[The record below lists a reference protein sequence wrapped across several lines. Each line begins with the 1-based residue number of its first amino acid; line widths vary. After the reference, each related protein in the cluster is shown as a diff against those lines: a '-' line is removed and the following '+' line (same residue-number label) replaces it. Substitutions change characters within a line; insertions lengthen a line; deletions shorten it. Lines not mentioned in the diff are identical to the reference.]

1 MRRVL
6 KWLQPTLLV
15 AATLFIALF
24 LRSRWPE
31 LRAHDW
37 ELDAGW
43 LALSAGFMLASWAL
57 EIAIWRSLLAD
68 AGGRLGFVPAARI
81 WFLSAIVR
89 YIPGNV
95 WQPLSMTL
103 QAQRAGV
110 RPEATL
116 TSVALYQVAILL
128 AAAPLAAVYFGV
140 SGNWGLLTGYLSSVA
155 PALIALGLAPVLAFI
170 LRPDLLAGLLAWLLE
185 KAGRPRLEVRFT
197 RARLVA
203 VLTLAAADWL
213 LWGACF
219 ATLTFAIQPFTPG
232 ERATL
237 FPHLVAVYP
246 IAYVI
251 GFLSFITPSG
261 FGVREGAFYVLLA
274 PLLGGG
280 VVTVA
285 ALAMRVW
292 NLLGEIVMAAL
303 SALGGRIRAPA
314 PPAPRA
320 IPAQFPAQP
329 GQEPPG

>member
-1 MRRVL
+1 MRRIL
-6 KWLQPTLLV
+6 KWLQPVLLV
-15 AATLFIALF
+15 AAALFIALF
-24 LRSRWPE
+24 LRGQWAE
-31 LRAHDW
+31 LRAHPW
-37 ELDAGW
+37 ELNAGW
-43 LALSAGFMLASWAL
+43 LALSALLMLASWAL

-68 AGGRLGFVPAARI
+68 AGGALGYIPAARI

-116 TSVALYQVAILL
+116 TGVALYQVVILL
-128 AAAPLAAVYFGV
+128 AAAPLAALYFGL
-140 SGNWGLLTGYLSSVA
+140 SGNWGLLTGFLSGAA

-170 LRPDLLAGLLAWLLE
+170 LRPDLLAGMLGWLLK
-185 KAGRPRLEVRFT
+185 KAGRPRLDVRFT
-197 RARLVA
+197 RGRLAA
-203 VLTLAAADWL
+203 VLALAAADWL

-219 ATLTFAIQPFTPG
+219 ATLVFGIQPFAPG
-232 ERATL
+232 ERAAL

-246 IAYVI
+246 IAYVV

-274 PLLGGG
+274 PLMGGG

-292 NLLGEIVMAAL
+292 NLLGEIVMAGL
-303 SALGGRIRAPA
+303 SALGGPLDAPA
-314 PPAPRA
+314 PVAPRPLA
-320 IPAQFPAQP
+320 AQP

>member
-1 MRRVL
+1 
-6 KWLQPTLLV
+6 LV
-15 AATLFIALF
+15 AAALFIAVF
-24 LRSRWPE
+24 LRSQWAE
-31 LRAHDW
+31 LRVHEW
-37 ELDAGW
+37 QLHPGW
-43 LALSAGFMLASWAL
+43 LALSAGLMLVSWAL

-68 AGGRLGFVPAARI
+68 AGGSLGFIDAARI

-128 AAAPLAAVYFGV
+128 AAAPLAAVYFGA
-140 SGNWGLLTGYLSSVA
+140 SGNWGLLTDYLSGVA
-155 PALIALGLAPVLAFI
+155 PALIALGLAPVLAFV
-170 LRPDLLAGLLAWLLE
+170 LRPDLLAGMLGWLLE
-185 KAGRPRLEVRFT
+185 KTGRPRLDVRFT

-203 VLTLAAADWL
+203 VLVLAAADWL

-219 ATLTFAIQPFTPG
+219 AALTFGIQPFAPG
-232 ERATL
+232 ERAAL

-274 PLLGGG
+274 PLMGGG

-292 NLLGEIVMAAL
+292 NLLGEVIMAGL
-303 SALGGRIRAPA
+303 SALGGRSRAPA
-314 PPAPRA
+314 PRPL
-320 IPAQFPAQP
+320 PAQP
-329 GQEPPG
+329 GQESPG

>member
-1 MRRVL
+1 MRRIL

-15 AATLFIALF
+15 AAALFIALF
-24 LRSRWPE
+24 LRSQWPE
-31 LRAHDW
+31 LRAHQW
-37 ELDAGW
+37 KLNAGW
-43 LALSAGFMLASWAL
+43 LALSAALMLASWAL
-57 EIAIWRSLLAD
+57 EIAVWRSLLAD
-68 AGGRLGFVPAARI
+68 AGGALSFVNAARI

-128 AAAPLAAVYFGV
+128 AAAPLAALYFGA
-140 SGNWGLLTGYLSSVA
+140 SGNWGLLTNYLGGIA
-155 PALIALGLAPVLAFI
+155 PLLITLGLAPVLVFI

-185 KAGRPRLEVRFT
+185 KAGRSRLDVRFT
-197 RARLVA
+197 RARLVV
-203 VLTLAAADWL
+203 VLALAAADWL

-219 ATLTFAIQPFTPG
+219 AALTFGIQPFTPA
-232 ERATL
+232 ERAAL
-237 FPHLVAVYP
+237 WPHLVAVYP

-274 PLLGGG
+274 PLMGGG

-303 SALGGRIRAPA
+303 SALGGPIGTAAPMVA
-314 PPAPRA
+314 RPL
-320 IPAQFPAQP
+320 PAQP